1 MEEAGLGPA
10 HPGCQSQCVS
20 LFPFPHSGTSRFSL
34 KLTMVE
40 YLHHGNWQVL
50 QISALLLFFFEDAQ
64 CFILFVCFCFL
75 GPNVQHMEDSG
86 PGVELEL

>member
-1 MEEAGLGPA
+1 MWYMSLEGLVCFHQMEEAGLGPA

-50 QISALLLFFFEDAQ
+50 QISALLLFFLKMLSVLF
-64 CFILFVCFCFL
+64 CLFVFAF
-75 GPNVQHMEDSG
+75 
-86 PGVELEL
+86 